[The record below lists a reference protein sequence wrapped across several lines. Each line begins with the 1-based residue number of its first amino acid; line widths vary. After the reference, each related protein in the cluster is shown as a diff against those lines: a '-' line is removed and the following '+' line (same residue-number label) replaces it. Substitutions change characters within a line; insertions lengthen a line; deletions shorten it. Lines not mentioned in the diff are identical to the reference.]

1 MSPMWNSSGATIQ
14 KSKMKATRI
23 FFLLLILLIAPL
35 YTAAHEI
42 RPAYLQII
50 QIDEFTYEVYWKVP
64 SMGDAVPR
72 IQPVFPQKFEIETV
86 NAPNQ
91 IPGSVVYN
99 YRIRSDES
107 LQGQRIS
114 INGLNKTLIDV
125 LVNVKY
131 LNGEKATLLLQ
142 ADRDS
147 GILPGKT
154 KVSDVIQT
162 YSVLGIE
169 HILLGIDHLLFVLAL
184 IMITKGKLRILKT
197 ITSFTIAHSITL
209 SLAALGI
216 VKFPGPPVEAV
227 IALSIVFLAME
238 ILKNLKGEATLT
250 SKKPW
255 IVAFTF
261 GLLHGFGFAGALS
274 DIGLPQTEIPLALAF
289 FNIGVE
295 LGQIIFVMVM
305 LLVIYLINFKKQWP
319 RYLKKA
325 PAYAIGS
332 LAAFW
337 MIQRVVAFWD

>member
-1 MSPMWNSSGATIQ
+1 MWNSLKERRQIT
-14 KSKMKATRI
+14 KMKTNLIYFLFLVLMLVPLSTR
-23 FFLLLILLIAPL
+23 
-35 YTAAHEI
+35 AHEI
-42 RPAYLQII
+42 RPAYLQIN
-50 QIDEFTYEVYWKVP
+50 QVDEFTYEVYWKVP

-72 IQPVFPQKFEIETV
+72 IQPVFPESFTLETTKQ
-86 NAPNQ
+86 PNQ
-91 IPGSVVYN
+91 IPGSVIY
-99 YRIRSDES
+99 YFTISSDEG
-107 LQGQRIS
+107 LQGQRIF
-114 INGLNKTLIDV
+114 IQGLNKTLIDV
-125 LVNVKY
+125 LVTVAY

-142 ADRDS
+142 ADKDS
-147 GILPGKT
+147 GILPGET

-162 YSVLGIE
+162 YTVLGIE

-184 IMITKGKLRILKT
+184 IMITRGKWRILKT
-197 ITSFTIAHSITL
+197 ITSFTLAHSITL
-209 SLAALGI
+209 SLAALGL

-238 ILKNLKGEATLT
+238 ILKNLRGEATLT

-305 LLVIYLINFKKQWP
+305 LFVIYLISFKKQWP
-319 RYLKKA
+319 VYLKKM

-332 LAAFW
+332 IAAFW
-337 MIQRVVAFWD
+337 MIQRVVGFWN

>member
-1 MSPMWNSSGATIQ
+1 MS
-14 KSKMKATRI
+14 RI
-23 FFLLLILLIAPL
+23 FFLFLILLLAPL
-35 YTAAHEI
+35 SAPAHEI

-50 QIDEFTYEVYWKVP
+50 QVDEFTYEVYWKVP
-64 SMGDAVPR
+64 SMGDAVPK
-72 IQPVFPQKFEIETV
+72 IQPVFPESFTLEATKP
-86 NAPNQ
+86 PNQ
-91 IPGSVVYN
+91 IPGSVIYYFQMN
-99 YRIRSDES
+99 ADEE
-107 LQGQRIS
+107 LQGQRIF
-114 INGLNKTLIDV
+114 IQGLNKTLIDV
-125 LVNVKY
+125 LVTVAY
-131 LNGEKATLLLQ
+131 LDGEKATLLLQ
-142 ADRDS
+142 ADKDS

-162 YSVLGIE
+162 YTVLGIE

-184 IMITKGKLRILKT
+184 IMITKGKWRILKT
-197 ITSFTIAHSITL
+197 ITSFTLAHSITL

-274 DIGLPQTEIPLALAF
+274 EIGLPQTEIPLALAF

-295 LGQIIFVMVM
+295 LGQIIFVVVM
-305 LLVIYLINFKKQWP
+305 LLLIYLLNFKKQWP
-319 RYLKKA
+319 VSLKKV

-332 LAAFW
+332 VAAFW
-337 MIQRVVAFWD
+337 MIQRVVGFWD